1 MKANCRIRPISL
13 FLAGYSS
20 LWVSKEE
27 KRRKWHE
34 TCKRKVS
41 LLFVFY
47 TTAPLMRWA
56 KKGKTLNQLRIDCN
70 SQLFFFSPLFLAW
83 PPFVTELS
91 LWINILYF
99 LHENNLSW
107 KWMKKNCNRHNNN
120 TIPES
125 VYESINQGEAVF
137 CSLYNRKQIESLLVI

>member
-107 KWMKKNCNRHNNN
+107 KWMKKTVTDTTIIRFQSLFMNRLIRGKLFFVHC
-120 TIPES
+120 TIVS
-125 VYESINQGEAVF
+125 KLNR
-137 CSLYNRKQIESLLVI
+137 CS